1 MTAPRA
7 FLRSALVPRVGVA
20 YMLVGT
26 AGFALMQ
33 IFVKL
38 LKDLPLQQTLLFR
51 ALFTMSVT
59 YWWLRRE
66 KVSPWGNNKRLLL
79 LRSAVGAVS
88 FFLFFY
94 TLQAMPLATAVTVQ
108 HLSPVFATVLAL
120 FFLREPVR
128 PVQWGFMAVAFSGVM
143 LVQGVD
149 WRVEAFPL
157 AAGLG
162 AALFSGMVYVLI
174 RSLRG
179 SEHPGVVVFFFP
191 MVSVPFAVA
200 FCLWE
205 WQAPTPVQWL
215 YLFLSGLFSQ
225 VGQMGFTWALQS
237 EKANTVASL
246 NYLGV
251 LYALFF
257 GYLVFGETHGPWALG
272 GMALVLAGVALNVFR
287 S

>member
-1 MTAPRA
+1 
-7 FLRSALVPRVGVA
+7 
-20 YMLVGT
+20 MLVGT